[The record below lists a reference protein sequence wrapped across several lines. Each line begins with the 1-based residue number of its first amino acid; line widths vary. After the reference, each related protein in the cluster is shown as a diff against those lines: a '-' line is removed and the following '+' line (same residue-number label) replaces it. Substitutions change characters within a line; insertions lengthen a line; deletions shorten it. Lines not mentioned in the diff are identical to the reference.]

1 MKKTIFLSRRA
12 IIIISLFVFLLLYY
26 FLVPPFPMP
35 EIPITS
41 DTETAGKLY
50 DDLCKITENIGIEDI
65 EMPTGLSVERLEKL
79 HKELARILEKTEL
92 SRPCVQYA
100 LVAIESGNF
109 PSYNSGGVIFLKEGE
124 VWKYGKTIHGE
135 SGRYSSGLPY
145 PNLEFRVELLGT
157 EMQCLVME
165 KIKIYSYLTLPE
177 NIKRAKITKTPPL
190 LRPPGNRIDR

>member
-79 HKELARILEKTEL
+79 HKELARILEKTDL
-92 SRPCVQYA
+92 IRPCVQYA
-100 LVAIESGNF
+100 LVVTKNGYF
-109 PSYNSGGVIFLKEGE
+109 PSYNSGGVIFLKEDE
-124 VWKYGKTIHGE
+124 VWKYGKTIHRE
-135 SGRYSSGLPY
+135 EIRYSGGLPAK
-145 PNLEFRVELLGT
+145 NLRFLPEFAGT
-157 EMQCLVME
+157 EIQCLVME
-165 KIKIYSYLTLPE
+165 KIKIYGYLTHPE

-190 LRPPGNRIDR
+190 LRPPGNRIDK